1 MADSWKWLTPR
12 NFVRLPAIDPSKA
25 KPVRRRCLPAI
36 ETLGERVLLSVTP
49 AAVGAPAPPDP
60 CLVAEI
66 NGAIGQPGATDP
78 LVTDEIVIQ
87 KLAAPIAGSTNTV
100 DVAALTE
107 EFIKIN
113 NLFGGLDAALITG
126 SLLPAVQAKYQTAIS
141 DEFVK
146 IDALIGV
153 TGVSATDSV
162 NLLLPAVQ
170 RLQADADGLLTT
182 LQNLAPGSGGSFKVV
197 LTDVL
202 LDASFTDLE
211 NNLISLNL
219 DVTLDKGAAATI
231 DYFKIQLDEAFIKFL
246 PPDPAIQASVQGTVT
261 EADTIVADILQ
272 PPPTTVGTGPVG
284 TTAT

>member
-1 MADSWKWLTPR
+1 MAHSWNWLSPR
-12 NFVRLPAIDPSKA
+12 SFVRLPANDPSKA

-36 ETLGERVLLSVTP
+36 ETLGDRVLLSVTP
-49 AAVGAPAPPDP
+49 AAIAAPEPPDP

-66 NGAIGQPGATDP
+66 NGAIGQPGASNT

-87 KLAAPIAGSTNTV
+87 KLAAPLAGST
-100 DVAALTE
+100 DKIDAALTE

-126 SLLPAVQAKYQTAIS
+126 SLLPAVQIKYQTAIS

-170 RLQADADGLLTT
+170 HLQADADGLLTT

-219 DVTLDKGAAATI
+219 DVTLDKVAPAVV

-246 PPDPAIQASVQGTVT
+246 PPDPAIQASVQGAVT

-272 PPPTTVGTGPVG
+272 PPTTTVGTGPTG